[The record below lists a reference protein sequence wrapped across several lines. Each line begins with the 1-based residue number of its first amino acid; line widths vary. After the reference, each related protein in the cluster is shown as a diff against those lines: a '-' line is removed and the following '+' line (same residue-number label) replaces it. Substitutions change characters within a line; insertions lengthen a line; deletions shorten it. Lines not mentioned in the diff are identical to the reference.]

1 MESILCALIFLTS
14 TGFLIGAPREP
25 SPQVTGSSTSINEY
39 APDGGTGSSLT
50 SESDRMSMLLTQ
62 KTKRVIYVRTDSA
75 MRTSKDA
82 NN

>member
-1 MESILCALIFLTS
+1 
-14 TGFLIGAPREP
+14 
-25 SPQVTGSSTSINEY
+25 VTGSSTSINEY